1 VGSVGAALAGALA
14 VLALAGGSAV
24 ALEPEEEQE
33 LAQRIRAGVRPQ
45 VIQLNDVA
53 IDNYKRPPGDPEAH
67 EFLVIR
73 PPGDQP
79 IKLADHSFT
88 MRTLQVGGGP
98 GANAIFVGFSGGAHC
113 CFTAHLIWTEGGVRH
128 QVIDLQDS
136 ELKLETGRNTPR
148 LRFYD
153 FGFAYWN
160 ASFADSPAPLVVLAY
175 DAQRGEYAA
184 DAAAMRK
191 PAPTQAALAEQAKQ
205 IRETYEGLRSEELAP
220 ALWAAMLDLIYSGNA
235 GSARALLEAAWPPAK
250 PGKDT
255 FLKEFAQQLWTGP
268 TWRRFELGR
277 ALDAGEAFP
286 PPAAA
291 P

>member
-1 VGSVGAALAGALA
+1 VGSVRAALAVALA
-14 VLALAGGSAV
+14 VAALAGGSAV
-24 ALEPEEEQE
+24 ALEPGEEQE

-53 IDNYKRPPGDPEAH
+53 IDDYKRPSGDPEAH

-73 PPGDQP
+73 RPGDQP

-98 GANAIFVGFSGGAHC
+98 GANVIFVGFSGGAHC
-113 CFTAHLIWTEGGVRH
+113 CFIAHLIWTEGGVRH
-128 QVIDLQDS
+128 QAIDLQDS
-136 ELKLETGRNTPR
+136 ELKLETGPGVPR
-148 LRFYD
+148 LRFND

-160 ASFADSPAPLVVLAY
+160 ASFADSPAPTVVLAY
-175 DAQRGEYAA
+175 DPRQGEYAA

-191 PAPTQAALAEQAKQ
+191 PAPTDAALAQQAME
-205 IRETYEGLRSEELAP
+205 IRTTYEGLRSEELDP

-235 GSARALLEAAWPPAK
+235 GSARALVEAAWPPAK
-250 PGKDT
+250 PGRDA
-255 FLKEFAQQLWTGP
+255 FLKEFTAQLWTGS

-277 ALDAGEAFP
+277 ALDAGGAFP
-286 PPAAA
+286 PPAAV